1 MFTRSGARLGLIALL
16 GLALA
21 LSGCGNSKKG
31 NSYLPPIHH
40 APSSGRT
47 LSSA

>member
-1 MFTRSGARLGLIALL
+1 MFTRSGARLGIIALL

-21 LSGCGNSKKG
+21 LGGCSNSKKG
-31 NSYLPPIHH
+31 NSYLPQVHQ
-40 APSSGRT
+40 APSSGQT